1 MVEID
6 RLRRIRQRPT
16 QRMARTCVGCR
27 RRDVRSALLRVV
39 AEWNDTGEHV
49 ARVVPDPRLR
59 LPGRGAWLHPTPECL
74 DLAVRRKA
82 FGRALRVKA
91 FLEVAAVSAY
101 IGALQQF
108 AADEQSVVTAVS
120 STPESAAQQVPET
133 ESGFDADEPPMS
145 THR

>member
-1 MVEID
+1 MID
-6 RLRRIRQRPT
+6 RLRRISARPT

-39 AEWNDTGEHV
+39 VEWNGTGEHLAGVV
-49 ARVVPDPRLR
+49 ADPRLR

-91 FLEVAAVSAY
+91 LLDVAAV
-101 IGALQQF
+101 GAHINAQ
-108 AADEQSVVTAVS
+108 EQSAVS
-120 STPESAAQQVPET
+120 AVCSVPEKAVQQVTET
-133 ESGFDADEPPMS
+133 ESGFDADEHPMS
-145 THR
+145 TR

>member
-1 MVEID
+1 MVAIE

-27 RRDVRSALLRVV
+27 RREDRSALLRVV
-39 AEWNDTGEHV
+39 AEWNDTGEQT

-74 DLAVRRKA
+74 DLAVRRRA
-82 FGRALRVKA
+82 FGRALRVKV
-91 FLEVAAVSAY
+91 FLELASVSAY
-101 IGALQQF
+101 IEGR
-108 AADEQSVVTAVS
+108 EQSVVPAVGS
-120 STPESAAQQVPET
+120 IPESAVQQVPES
-133 ESGFDADEPPMS
+133 ESGFDADEHPMS

>member
-1 MVEID
+1 VPID

-39 AEWNDTGEHV
+39 AEWNDTGEHAARAV
-49 ARVVPDPRLR
+49 ADPRLR

-82 FGRALRVKA
+82 FGRALRVEA
-91 FLEVAAVSAY
+91 FLEMAAVSAY
-101 IGALQQF
+101 IDAH
-108 AADEQSVVTAVS
+108 EQSVTAVS
-120 STPESAAQQVPET
+120 STPEPAVQQVPEI
-133 ESGFDADEPPMS
+133 ESGMTLMS
-145 THR
+145 TR

>member
-1 MVEID
+1 VEID

-16 QRMARTCVGCR
+16 QRMTRTCVGCR
-27 RRDVRSALLRVV
+27 RREVRSALLRVV
-39 AEWNDTGEHV
+39 AEWNDTGERN
-49 ARVVPDPRLR
+49 ARVVADPRLR

-82 FGRALRVKA
+82 FGRALRVEA
-91 FLEVAAVSAY
+91 FLDVAALREY
-101 IGALQQF
+101 IEA
-108 AADEQSVVTAVS
+108 EQSIVTAAS

-133 ESGFDADEPPMS
+133 DRESDADEHPMS

>member
-1 MVEID
+1 VTID
-6 RLRRIRQRPT
+6 RLRRISARPT

-39 AEWNDTGEHV
+39 AERNDAGEHL
-49 ARVVPDPRLR
+49 ARVVVDPRLR

-91 FLEVAAVSAY
+91 FLEVAAVGAY
-101 IGALQQF
+101 IDAY
-108 AADEQSVVTAVS
+108 EQSVVNAVS
-120 STPESAAQQVPET
+120 STPEQAVQQVPET
-133 ESGFDADEPPMS
+133 ESGYDADEHPMS
-145 THR
+145 TR

>member
-1 MVEID
+1 VPID

-49 ARVVPDPRLR
+49 ARVVADPRLR

-91 FLEVAAVSAY
+91 LLEVAAVSAY
-101 IGALQQF
+101 IDAH
-108 AADEQSVVTAVS
+108 EQSVVTVVS
-120 STPESAAQQVPET
+120 STPEQAVQQVPET
-133 ESGFDADEPPMS
+133 ESGIDVDEHPMS
-145 THR
+145 TR

>member
-1 MVEID
+1 MVAID

-39 AEWNDTGEHV
+39 AEWDDTGEHA
-49 ARVVPDPRLR
+49 ARVVADPRLR

-91 FLEVAAVSAY
+91 ILDVSALSEY
-101 IGALQQF
+101 IEAH
-108 AADEQSVVTAVS
+108 EQSVVTAAS
-120 STPESAAQQVPET
+120 SIPEPAAQQVPET
-133 ESGFDADEPPMS
+133 ESGSDADEHPMS